1 MFTATNERVQ
11 CSITIESQQF
21 NNNQPS
27 AIDRIKISTRP
38 IFTKPDKIMEKLFS
52 DSIKTVFTR
61 YTEMEDMETISQQ
74 FSEGMNVTTGES
86 LPSEDYA

>member
-38 IFTKPDKIMEKLFS
+38 IFTKPDKKDSMHHYQQPGIGPAEK
-52 DSIKTVFTR
+52 
-61 YTEMEDMETISQQ
+61 
-74 FSEGMNVTTGES
+74 
-86 LPSEDYA
+86 